1 MLTGKSVLFV
11 GGDAR
16 HLEMMEQ
23 LILADADVYAIGFEG
38 AKDQLSDV
46 NFIHAE
52 QVYKQ
57 ELSAVVLPITGL
69 DQDGYAE
76 AHYAEESPH
85 LTKDWFNELPDDCFL
100 FTGIMT
106 PYLKELEAFKGMIVP
121 LFERDD
127 VAIYNSIPTAEGT
140 LMLAIQ
146 YTDFTIHD
154 SNIMIL
160 GFGRVGKT
168 LVHSFKGLGA
178 NVSVSSRSTID
189 LARIFEYNCKPIPLE
204 QLDVNLQDCNLLIN
218 TIPDVVVTPTIIR
231 ALPENSM
238 IIDLASKPGGVD
250 CRYSKRIGVKEI
262 QAQGLPGIVAPKSA
276 GKILAHVVHHILNEE
291 E

>member
-1 MLTGKSVLFV
+1 MLTGKSILFV

-23 LILADADVYAIGFEG
+23 LVLSDANIYAIGFEE
-38 AKDQLSDV
+38 AKEQLSDV
-46 NFIHAE
+46 QLTRPD

-57 ELSAVVLPITGL
+57 ELNAVVLPITGL
-69 DQDGYAE
+69 DASGYAE
-76 AHYAEESPH
+76 AHYAEESP
-85 LTKDWFNELPDDCFL
+85 LLENEWFAELPDDCYL

-106 PYLKELEAFKGMIVP
+106 PYLKDLDTFKGMIVP

-146 YTDFTIHD
+146 YTDFTLHD
-154 SNIMIL
+154 SNITIL

-178 NVSVSSRSTID
+178 NVSVSARSTID
-189 LARIFEYNCKPIPLE
+189 LARVYEYHAEPIPFDQLE
-204 QLDVNLQDCNLLIN
+204 DSLETCNLLIN
-218 TIPDVVVTPTIIR
+218 TIPDLVVTPTIIR
-231 ALPENSM
+231 SLPKNSL

-250 CRYSKRIGVKEI
+250 YRYAKRIGVRAIE
-262 QAQGLPGIVAPKSA
+262 APGLPGIVAPKSA
-276 GKILAHVVHHILNEE
+276 GKILAHVIHHILNEE